1 MTTPTSPRRP
11 DWRDQAAC
19 VQQGEPED
27 WFPHPTNLAAID
39 AAKRVCF
46 RCPVMLDCAQ
56 YALTTRQETGVW
68 GGLSE
73 GQRYTL
79 TKKRRVHT
87 AGPDAIRAE
96 VLRVLRPEMDP
107 VTRLEDVWERSTR
120 PLPGGHLAWA
130 AGTARHVTIRGVTYT
145 AGQLAFA
152 VDRGRRPVGM
162 VRRTPDCEVVECIHP
177 RHLEDA
183 EEREL
188 RRKLDELGVQPRPV
202 EAVAS

>member
-1 MTTPTSPRRP
+1 MTTTTSPRRP

-19 VQQGEPED
+19 TRHEPED

-39 AAKRVCF
+39 AAKQVCF

-130 AGTARHVTIRGVTYT
+130 AGTAAHVTIRGVTYT
-145 AGQLAFA
+145 ANQLAFT